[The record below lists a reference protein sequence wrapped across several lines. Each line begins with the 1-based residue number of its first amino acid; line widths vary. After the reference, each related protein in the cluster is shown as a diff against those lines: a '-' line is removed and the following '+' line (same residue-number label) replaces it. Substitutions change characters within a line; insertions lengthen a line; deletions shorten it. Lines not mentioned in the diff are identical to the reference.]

1 MSADKNSI
9 KSNIPTIIIPG
20 MCEVGKN
27 RIAVYSQY
35 LKFWDTE
42 MYTVNSMQDIPDEPK
57 EGITLEITQYT
68 IKSSDI
74 EDAPPFIK
82 ELLRLSP
89 SAKGTFCKIAYVNY
103 R

>member
-1 MSADKNSI
+1 
-9 KSNIPTIIIPG
+9 